1 MCGLQKYYIF
11 FFFFFSFLFFYN
23 CICGY
28 GSSQA
33 RSQISTADASLG
45 HSHSNIG
52 SKPLLPPTLQLVATP
67 DPQSTE
73 PGQESNP
80 HLQGDY
86 IGLNTQS
93 HNGNTEILHFKYV
106 YIYYL
111 REDLAILTL
120 CFFMKS

>member
-33 RSQISTADASLG
+33 RSQISTADAGLG

-67 DPQSTE
+67 DPQST
-73 PGQESNP
+73 
-80 HLQGDY
+80 
-86 IGLNTQS
+86 LNQARNQTLIFKETTLVLTQS